1 MVAVRAKF
9 TGALTILPKEGTRM
23 HRKSSRRRIIAISTL
38 LLVPFAFASHAFGTA
53 AAVDDTTAKIE
64 GAKKEGQVI
73 LYTNSS
79 GSAPLIKRFEEK
91 YPFIKVEPLRT
102 GAPKL
107 LNRILAE
114 HKAGSVKADLV
125 ETEGLTS
132 YLMMKRGLYAKYISP
147 ESRMLPAAAKDP
159 DGMWT
164 NAHSNYKIV
173 AYNTRL
179 VPAADLPKSYEDL
192 TQPKWKGKILM
203 GANNYEWFG
212 NMLKIM
218 GEENAMNLMRRLNAQ
233 NLMLREGN
241 SLILQLLLAGEGF
254 VSVAAN
260 VDAVEELKAKG
271 APIDW
276 LGLEPTISRLHPI
289 ALVRTA
295 QHPNAA
301 KLYIDFMLSKE
312 TQEMISKQFIGI
324 SDRPDVKRV
333 FTRDGLRLHYADLS
347 LAERYDEITRKFDA
361 VFKIR

>member
-1 MVAVRAKF
+1 MY
-9 TGALTILPKEGTRM
+9 
-23 HRKSSRRRIIAISTL
+23 RKSLHRRTAILATL
-38 LLVPFAFASHAFGTA
+38 LPALFASTAPTFGGA
-53 AAVDDTTAKIE
+53 AIVDDITAKID
-64 GAKKEGQVI
+64 GAKKEGQII
-73 LYTNSS
+73 LYTNAS
-79 GSAPLIKRFEEK
+79 GIAPLIKRFQEK
-91 YPFIKVEPLRT
+91 YPFLKVEPLRT

-107 LNRILAE
+107 LNRVLTE
-114 HKAGSVKADLV
+114 HKAGSLKADLI

-147 ESRMLPAAAKDP
+147 ESKVFPSGAKDP

-179 VPAADLPKSYEDL
+179 VPPAELPKSYDDL
-192 TQPKWKGKILM
+192 TQPKWRGKILM
-203 GANNYEWFG
+203 GSNNYEWFG
-212 NMLKIM
+212 NMLQIM
-218 GEENAMNLMRRLNAQ
+218 GEEKGMNLMGRLSQQ

-254 VSVAAN
+254 VAIAAN
-260 VDAVEELKAKG
+260 VDSVEELKAKG

-289 ALVRTA
+289 ALARSA

-301 KLYIDFMLSKE
+301 KLYIDFILSKE
-312 TQEMISKQFIGI
+312 TQELITKEFIGI

-333 FTRDGLRLHYADLS
+333 FARDDLQLHYADLS
-347 LAERYDEITRKFDA
+347 LADRYDEITRKFDA
-361 VFKIR
+361 AFKIR

>member
-1 MVAVRAKF
+1 MYRKRCRHRIALSLATLLSFFIVETRSF
-9 TGALTILPKEGTRM
+9 GALG
-23 HRKSSRRRIIAISTL
+23 
-38 LLVPFAFASHAFGTA
+38 
-53 AAVDDTTAKIE
+53 AVDDITGKIE
-64 GAKKEGQVI
+64 GAKKERQVI
-73 LYTNSS
+73 LYTNAS
-79 GSAPLIKRFEEK
+79 GIAPLLKRFEEK
-91 YPFIKVEPLRT
+91 YPFLKVEPLRT

-114 HKAGSVKADLV
+114 HKAGSLKADLI

-132 YLMMKRGLYAKYISP
+132 YLMMKRGLYANYVSP
-147 ESRMLPAAAKDP
+147 ESRVLPPGAKDP

-179 VPAADLPKSYEDL
+179 VSAAELPRSYDDL

-203 GANNYEWFG
+203 GSNNYEWFG
-212 NMLKIM
+212 NMVRFM
-218 GEENAMNLMRRLNAQ
+218 GEEKGMNLMRRLNAQ

-254 VSVAAN
+254 VSIAAN
-260 VDAVEELKAKG
+260 VDSVEELKAKG

-276 LGLEPTISRLHPI
+276 IGLEPTISRLHPI
-289 ALVRTA
+289 ALARNA
-295 QHPNAA
+295 QHPNGA
-301 KLYIDFMLSKE
+301 KLYIDFILSKE
-312 TQEMISKQFIGI
+312 AQEIITRDFIGI

-333 FTRDGLRLHYADLS
+333 FTREGLKLHYADLS
-347 LAERYDEITRKFDA
+347 LAERYDEITKKFDA

>member
-1 MVAVRAKF
+1 
-9 TGALTILPKEGTRM
+9 M
-23 HRKSSRRRIIAISTL
+23 HRKRCRHRIVLSLATL
-38 LLVPFAFASHAFGTA
+38 LSFFIAETRSFGA
-53 AAVDDTTAKIE
+53 LGAVDDITGKIE

-73 LYTNSS
+73 LYTNAS
-79 GSAPLIKRFEEK
+79 GIAPLIKRFEEK
-91 YPFIKVEPLRT
+91 YPFLKIEPLRT

-114 HKAGSVKADLV
+114 QKAGSLKADLI

-132 YLMMKRGLYAKYISP
+132 YVMMKRGLYAKYVSP
-147 ESRMLPAAAKDP
+147 ESRMLPAGAKDP

-179 VPAADLPKSYEDL
+179 VSPAELPRSYDDL

-203 GANNYEWFG
+203 GSNNYEWFG
-212 NMLKIM
+212 NMVKIM
-218 GEENAMNLMRRLNAQ
+218 GEEKGMNLMRRLNAQ

-254 VSVAAN
+254 VSIAAN
-260 VDAVEELKAKG
+260 VDSVEELKAKG

-289 ALVRTA
+289 ALARTA

-301 KLYIDFMLSKE
+301 KLYIDFILSKE
-312 TQEMISKQFIGI
+312 AQEIITKEFIGI

-333 FTRDGLRLHYADLS
+333 FTREGLKLHYADLS
-347 LAERYDEITRKFDA
+347 LADRYEEITKKFDA

>member
-1 MVAVRAKF
+1 
-9 TGALTILPKEGTRM
+9 M
-23 HRKSSRRRIIAISTL
+23 HRKRCRHRIVLSLATL
-38 LLVPFAFASHAFGTA
+38 LSFFIAETRSFGA
-53 AAVDDTTAKIE
+53 LAAVDDITGKIE

-73 LYTNSS
+73 LYTNAS
-79 GSAPLIKRFEEK
+79 GIAPLIKRFEEK
-91 YPFIKVEPLRT
+91 YPFLKIEPLRT

-114 HKAGSVKADLV
+114 QKAGSLKADLI

-132 YLMMKRGLYAKYISP
+132 YVMMKRGLYAKYVSP
-147 ESRMLPAAAKDP
+147 ESRMLPAGAKDP

-179 VPAADLPKSYEDL
+179 VSPAELPRSYDDL

-203 GANNYEWFG
+203 GSNNYEWFG
-212 NMLKIM
+212 NMVKIM
-218 GEENAMNLMRRLNAQ
+218 GEEKGMNLMRRLNAQ

-254 VSVAAN
+254 VSIAAN
-260 VDAVEELKAKG
+260 VDSVEELKAKG

-289 ALVRTA
+289 ALARTA

-301 KLYIDFMLSKE
+301 KLYIDFILSKE
-312 TQEMISKQFIGI
+312 AQEIITKEFIGI

-333 FTRDGLRLHYADLS
+333 FTREGLKLHYADLS
-347 LAERYDEITRKFDA
+347 LAERYEEITKKFDA

>member
-1 MVAVRAKF
+1 
-9 TGALTILPKEGTRM
+9 M
-23 HRKSSRRRIIAISTL
+23 HRKRCRRSTVLTLAIL
-38 LLVPFAFASHAFGTA
+38 LSFFAFETPSVRAA
-53 AAVDDTTAKIE
+53 AAVDDYTAKIA
-64 GAKKEGQVI
+64 GAKKEGQVV
-73 LYTNSS
+73 LYTNAS
-79 GSAPLIKRFEEK
+79 GIAPLIKRFEEK
-91 YPFIKVEPLRT
+91 YPFLKIEPLRT

-114 HKAGSVKADLV
+114 QKAGSLKADLI

-132 YLMMKRGLYAKYISP
+132 YVMMKRGLYEKYVSP
-147 ESRMLPAAAKDP
+147 ESRMLPAGAKDP

-179 VPAADLPKSYEDL
+179 VSPAELPRSYDDL

-203 GANNYEWFG
+203 GSNNYEWFG
-212 NMLKIM
+212 NMVKIM
-218 GEENAMNLMRRLNAQ
+218 GEEKGMNLMRRLNAQ

-254 VSVAAN
+254 VSIAAN
-260 VDAVEELKAKG
+260 VDSVEELKAKG

-289 ALVRTA
+289 ALARTA

-301 KLYIDFMLSKE
+301 KLYIDFILSKE
-312 TQEMISKQFIGI
+312 AQEIITKEFIGI

-333 FTRDGLRLHYADLS
+333 FTREGLKLHYADLS
-347 LAERYDEITRKFDA
+347 LAEHYDEITKKFDA

>member
-1 MVAVRAKF
+1 
-9 TGALTILPKEGTRM
+9 M
-23 HRKSSRRRIIAISTL
+23 HRKRCRRSTVLTLAIL
-38 LLVPFAFASHAFGTA
+38 LSFFAFETPSVRAA
-53 AAVDDTTAKIE
+53 AAVDDYTAKIA
-64 GAKKEGQVI
+64 GAKKEGQVV
-73 LYTNSS
+73 LYTNAS
-79 GSAPLIKRFEEK
+79 GIAPLIKRFEEK
-91 YPFIKVEPLRT
+91 YPFLKIEPLRT

-114 HKAGSVKADLV
+114 QKAGSLKADLI

-132 YLMMKRGLYAKYISP
+132 YVMMKRGLYEKYVSP
-147 ESRMLPAAAKDP
+147 ESRMLPAGAKDP

-179 VPAADLPKSYEDL
+179 VSPAELPRSYDDL
-192 TQPKWKGKILM
+192 TQSKWKGKILM
-203 GANNYEWFG
+203 GSNNYEWFG
-212 NMLKIM
+212 NMVKIM
-218 GEENAMNLMRRLNAQ
+218 GEEKGMNLMRRLNAQ

-254 VSVAAN
+254 VSIAAN
-260 VDAVEELKAKG
+260 VDSVEELKAKG

-289 ALVRTA
+289 ALARTA

-301 KLYIDFMLSKE
+301 KLYIDFILSKE
-312 TQEMISKQFIGI
+312 AQEIITKEFVGI

-333 FTRDGLRLHYADLS
+333 FTREGLKLHYADLS
-347 LAERYDEITRKFDA
+347 LAEHYDEITKKFDA

>member
-1 MVAVRAKF
+1 
-9 TGALTILPKEGTRM
+9 M
-23 HRKSSRRRIIAISTL
+23 HRKRCRRSTVLTLAIL
-38 LLVPFAFASHAFGTA
+38 LSFFAFETPSVRAA
-53 AAVDDTTAKIE
+53 AAVDDYTAKIA
-64 GAKKEGQVI
+64 GAKKEGQVV
-73 LYTNSS
+73 LYTNAS
-79 GSAPLIKRFEEK
+79 GIAPLIKRFEEK
-91 YPFIKVEPLRT
+91 YPFLKIEPLRT

-114 HKAGSVKADLV
+114 QKAGSLKADLI

-132 YLMMKRGLYAKYISP
+132 YVMMKRGLYEKYVSP
-147 ESRMLPAAAKDP
+147 ESRMLPAGAKDP

-179 VPAADLPKSYEDL
+179 VSPAELPRSYDDL

-203 GANNYEWFG
+203 GSNNYEWFG
-212 NMLKIM
+212 NMVKIM
-218 GEENAMNLMRRLNAQ
+218 GEEKGMNLMRRLNAQ

-254 VSVAAN
+254 VSIAAN
-260 VDAVEELKAKG
+260 VDSVEELKAKG

-289 ALVRTA
+289 ALARTA

-301 KLYIDFMLSKE
+301 KLYIDFILSKE
-312 TQEMISKQFIGI
+312 AQEIITKEFVGI

-333 FTRDGLRLHYADLS
+333 FTREGLKLHYADLS
-347 LAERYDEITRKFDA
+347 LAEHYDEITKKFDA